1 MTERRTESVCRLRQ
15 WPCKLS
21 AMPET
26 APYLDGADLLIAADC
41 TAYAYGNIHADFMQ
55 GKITLICCPRQ
66 SERENTEKLTRV
78 LKENTPESI
87 TLLRMEVG
95 CCDALERAVHAALSA
110 IGEKIPLRTVI
121 LSTDGKILS
130 DAD

>member
-41 TAYAYGNIHADFMQ
+41 TAYAYGNIHTDFMQ
-55 GKITLICCPRQ
+55 GRITLIFCPRQ
-66 SERENTEKLTRV
+66 NEKESIEKLIKV
-78 LKENTPESI
+78 LRENTPESI

-95 CCDALERAVHAALSA
+95 CCDALERAVRTALSA
-110 IGEKIPLRTVI
+110 IGKNIPLHTVT

-130 DAD
+130 DTD